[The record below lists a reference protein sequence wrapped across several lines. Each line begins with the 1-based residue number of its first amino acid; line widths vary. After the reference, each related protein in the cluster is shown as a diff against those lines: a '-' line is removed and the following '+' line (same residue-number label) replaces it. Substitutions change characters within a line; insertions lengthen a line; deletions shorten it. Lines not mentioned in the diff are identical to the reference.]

1 MYVLDNSHCAE
12 FKAEVVNDM
21 QKGSSVSLDDLNK
34 MYVIASRRVVVKPGK
49 DGGGATFAK
58 LDQTPKK
65 GNNPKTPSKSES
77 GNLETLSSEE
87 TKSKEEKAAAR
98 LARMKC
104 FNCGG
109 KGHPARNC
117 PHKENGQGEA
127 MAGMT
132 LDTCCASRSGRI
144 HESHEICID
153 NGSQVNIVNS
163 RLLTNIRTSS
173 KSYRSMSGRA
183 ETDRV
188 GNLEGFF
195 ECQACDDFPTSIIS
209 MADVED
215 LYEVTYVQGE
225 SITVNMDHM
234 DVVFLCRDKMYIA
247 DFLDWLQESAGRE
260 RELRTQLNLMAV
272 TEAEGMYTRKEVIR
286 ALQAGEFLKALGYPS
301 ERDALEVLRAG
312 NIRNIPYSAD
322 DVRRFYTIYGTQVEV
337 IRGKTTKKHADPRI
351 MKDEGAKLQL
361 TNQDLVMDVMHV
373 AGEKFLVSLC
383 TPLGLLLVCHLQ
395 SQSIQ
400 ELGSGLQKHVNTL
413 RSRGFEAKKV
423 MVDPHKSF
431 QALQGSFPGVE
442 IDPTG
447 AGDHLDK
454 VDTKIKGL
462 KELMC
467 SVVSGLP
474 YRLAR
479 ERIKDL
485 VTYSVGRMNLRGTDM
500 LLSDECPRV
509 RFTGQRPEYTTELGL
524 AFGNYVEAYNP
535 KAKIKSNDI
544 FTPRI
549 EPCIALYQY

>member
-1 MYVLDNSHCAE
+1 
-12 FKAEVVNDM
+12 
-21 QKGSSVSLDDLNK
+21 
-34 MYVIASRRVVVKPGK
+34 
-49 DGGGATFAK
+49 
-58 LDQTPKK
+58 
-65 GNNPKTPSKSES
+65 
-77 GNLETLSSEE
+77 
-87 TKSKEEKAAAR
+87 
-98 LARMKC
+98 
-104 FNCGG
+104 
-109 KGHPARNC
+109 
-117 PHKENGQGEA
+117 
-127 MAGMT
+127 
-132 LDTCCASRSGRI
+132 
-144 HESHEICID
+144 
-153 NGSQVNIVNS
+153 
-163 RLLTNIRTSS
+163 
-173 KSYRSMSGRA
+173 
-183 ETDRV
+183 
-188 GNLEGFF
+188 
-195 ECQACDDFPTSIIS
+195 
-209 MADVED
+209 
-215 LYEVTYVQGE
+215 
-225 SITVNMDHM
+225 
-234 DVVFLCRDKMYIA
+234 
-247 DFLDWLQESAGRE
+247 
-260 RELRTQLNLMAV
+260 
-272 TEAEGMYTRKEVIR
+272 MYTRKEVIR